1 MQGAHVTLGKGPADR
16 IGGREGWLDGRKGR
30 EGVLFCLVRKKVL
43 FALNCNVADGMFLF
57 FLSFFLPFFPPLASS

>member
-16 IGGREGWLDGRKGR
+16 IGGTEGREGWMEGKGR

-43 FALNCNVADGMFLF
+43 FVLN
-57 FLSFFLPFFPPLASS
+57 